1 MSSAVDLA
9 IPPLFRS
16 SPSPLPD
23 SVPHQHGSR
32 PPAPPVRA
40 PPRPPFD
47 IFGAILT
54 HPDVTLYLATH
65 LSFPALLTLYCSSRP
80 FHRIANQR
88 FTALIL
94 GNASVHTP
102 SALRAFPFR
111 CYRRLCRGDPARRPH
126 EQHAGKLRIVPS
138 FRYLQMV
145 LWRQHVVEEILALL
159 QVQGLVMPAR
169 TVETLCKLWFMM
181 DLPDNRRRIGLVR
194 NTVIWDDGDLWRA
207 TEFFIKLDMRFTH
220 PESGSGSG
228 DLRKLMMAQRSLS
241 TLWRVLK
248 REECRTQLEVL
259 RMAVRTHYIPPSH
272 RHLPIL
278 GVPPNRIGA
287 LQWEGYGA
295 RPGKRLLQIHQLVMR
310 EGIRR
315 ELPLQTWYL
324 DMALD
329 GFVDK
334 KEEGEHLWENV
345 MTQQDIKVVDVE
357 VDEEG
362 NEVGEES
369 DWESEEEYFPEEKD
383 EDEEDEK
390 ADPHPGLMG
399 LNLFFDTD
407 DTEFCETVAE
417 YARYQARVR
426 AGFRAQREGMQW

>member
-1 MSSAVDLA
+1 MSALDLP
-9 IPPLFRS
+9 IPPIFRS
-16 SPSPLPD
+16 RPLPG
-23 SVPHQHGSR
+23 SVQHHSR
-32 PPAPPVRA
+32 PAHPDRA
-40 PPRPPFD
+40 PPGPPFD

-54 HPDVTLYLATH
+54 HPDITIYLATH
-65 LSFPALLTLYCSSRP
+65 LSFPALLTLYSSSGP
-80 FHRIANQR
+80 FHRIANHR

-94 GNASVHTP
+94 GNANVHTP

-126 EQHAGKLRIVPS
+126 EQHPGKLRIVPS

-159 QVQGLVMPAR
+159 QAEGLVMPAS
-169 TVETLCKLWFMM
+169 TLETLCKLWFMM

-194 NTVIWDDGDLWRA
+194 NTVIWGTGDLWRA
-207 TEFFIKLDMRFTH
+207 TEFFIKVDMRFTH
-220 PESGSGSG
+220 PENGSGSG
-228 DLRKLMMAQRSLS
+228 DLRKLMMAQKSLS

-259 RMAVRTHYIPPSH
+259 RMAVRTNYIPPTH

-295 RPGKRLLQIHQLVMR
+295 LPGKRLLQIHQLVMR

-315 ELPLQTWYL
+315 QIPLQKWYL

-345 MTQQDIKVVDVE
+345 MTQQEVKVVDVE

-362 NEVGEES
+362 NEVGQES

-383 EDEEDEK
+383 GDEEDEK

-407 DTEFCETVAE
+407 DTDFCETVAE
-417 YARYQARVR
+417 YAKYKARVR
-426 AGFRAQREGMQW
+426 AGFRAQREAMRW